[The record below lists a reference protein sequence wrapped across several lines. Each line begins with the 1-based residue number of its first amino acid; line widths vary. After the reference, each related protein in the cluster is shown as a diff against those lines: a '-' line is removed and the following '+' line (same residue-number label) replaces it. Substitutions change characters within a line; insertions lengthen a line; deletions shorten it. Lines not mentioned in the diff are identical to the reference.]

1 MQKRISLGIFIL
13 FSLSLHAQIPEDV
26 LKYSWQP
33 TNGTARINAIGGAMG
48 SLGGDISATFV
59 NPAGL
64 GFFKTSEIVLS
75 PGFSFLKNKSN
86 YRGTKASDNGSN
98 FNLGTSGIVAGW
110 QGTGRWSSKAISFAV
125 TRTANFS
132 NK

>member
-1 MQKRISLGIFIL
+1 MKRKLLISAFTLFSISLY
-13 FSLSLHAQIPEDV
+13 AQIPEDV

-33 TNGTARINAIGGAMG
+33 TNGTARINAVGGAMG

-75 PGFSFLKNKSN
+75 PGFSFLKNK
-86 YRGTKASDNGSN
+86 
-98 FNLGTSGIVAGW
+98 FQI
-110 QGTGRWSSKAISFAV
+110 
-125 TRTANFS
+125 
-132 NK
+132 